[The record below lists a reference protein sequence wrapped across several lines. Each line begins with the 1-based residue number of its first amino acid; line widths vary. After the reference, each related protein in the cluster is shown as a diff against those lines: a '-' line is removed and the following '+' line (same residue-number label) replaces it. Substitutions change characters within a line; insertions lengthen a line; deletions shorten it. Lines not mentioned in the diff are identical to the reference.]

1 MQRCLTVNL
10 GRWNNP
16 KIVDEKK
23 SPYQANFFIHE
34 LAIDGGSS
42 V

>member
-1 MQRCLTVNL
+1 MQRYFKINH

>member
-1 MQRCLTVNL
+1 MINQ